1 MVLISSRGLVL
12 EFVERC
18 TIDFLCVPL
27 LSGNMVSR
35 VEQSTAVQ
43 SVVNECLVDSSS
55 FLIHILKSS
64 TANSALS
71 SIVACSVVAIC
82 QKNIEELF
90 TTVTLTCSTF
100 TESQ

>member
-1 MVLISSRGLVL
+1 MVL

-55 FLIHILKSS
+55 FLSEQLNMQVTGLFCMLRHGERSS
-64 TANSALS
+64 
-71 SIVACSVVAIC
+71 
-82 QKNIEELF
+82 KR
-90 TTVTLTCSTF
+90 
-100 TESQ
+100 

>member
-35 VEQSTAVQ
+35 VEQSTAVH
-43 SVVNECLVDSSS
+43 SVVNECLVDS
-55 FLIHILKSS
+55 
-64 TANSALS
+64 
-71 SIVACSVVAIC
+71 
-82 QKNIEELF
+82 
-90 TTVTLTCSTF
+90 
-100 TESQ
+100 